1 MGVIVNWN
9 VIGLSLENC
18 AGWKPR
24 GWSAFSSELDSI
36 LKTLTVARG
45 SVDLAG
51 KILIEVKP
59 DEVSFLYDPAQPVAE
74 LRKFV

>member
-1 MGVIVNWN
+1 MGVTVNWN
-9 VIGLSLENC
+9 IIGLSLENC

-51 KILIEVKP
+51 KILIEVKT
-59 DEVSFLYDPAQPVAE
+59 DKVSFLYDPAQPGAG
-74 LRKFV
+74 LT